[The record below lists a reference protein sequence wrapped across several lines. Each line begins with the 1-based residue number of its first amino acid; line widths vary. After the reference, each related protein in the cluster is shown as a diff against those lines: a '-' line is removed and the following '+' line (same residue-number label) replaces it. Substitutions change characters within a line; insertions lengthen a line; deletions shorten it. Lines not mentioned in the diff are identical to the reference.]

1 MHFERGQLK
10 MSTIFHNLR
19 YAARMLRNNLG
30 FTLVAVLTL
39 AFGIGANTAIFS
51 VVNAVVLRPL
61 PFPKPEQIVI
71 IRDDLTGRQIED
83 VGLSV
88 DELKDLQERSG
99 VFEQVS
105 AVWPVDANL
114 TGSERPERIELLA
127 VSPNYFSLLGA
138 HAQLGRVFGPEEQ
151 QAKGFAEGVVISD
164 GLWKRLYGGDRN
176 VLGRKVYADT
186 DLYTIIGVMPP
197 GFRHPGKTLR
207 NEVDMWA
214 TAGFAA
220 NPFGPPVR
228 AQRMLP
234 GAIGRLKDGIDIN
247 QAQAKLDGLVAQLQT
262 EFPKEY
268 PAQAGWSV
276 RVLSAHQQLVGNVQ
290 TILYVVLAAVGL
302 VLLIGCVNLANLM
315 LARSSGRRREMA
327 IRLAL
332 GASRRRLM
340 VQLLTESLLLSFIGG
355 ALALVV
361 IAVLLQAL
369 VQFIPPD
376 IPRLNE
382 IEINLTVLG
391 FVFLISTITGL
402 LFGLV
407 PALQSSRSD
416 VISNQKDCSLGAGFV
431 LATNRFRSGLVVLEF
446 ALSLILMIA
455 AGLLLRSFGRL
466 LEVNAGFNPDNVLLA
481 RVWLPVPNNPELD
494 PYRDPVKRSGF
505 IKELLQR
512 VSAVP
517 GVRSAA
523 ISSGNAVPLVGPHT
537 TGGFTIEGDAVA
549 NNAIPTAQIG
559 LVSPDYFRTMET
571 PLKRGRF
578 FTGADDRQ
586 APQVV
591 LIDEALAARYFN
603 NRDPVGL
610 RIKRGGPTS
619 EAPWMT
625 IVGVVGNIKSDGFD
639 QPEQPHLYHAIL
651 QNPAYAMAIYVRTD
665 VPAST
670 VTPSVREQVRALDR
684 DLPVFG
690 ERTMT
695 QVAAESMSR
704 RRFAMQ
710 VVGLFGVL
718 ALLLAAVGIYG
729 VIAYSVT
736 QRTREI
742 GIRVA
747 LGASRSA
754 ILRWVLKQGLVL
766 TIAGV
771 VVGLVGAFALT
782 RLLRSLLFGVGPT
795 DIVTYGVLAI
805 LLTIV
810 ALLACYV
817 PARRATK
824 VDPLVAL
831 RYE

>member
-1 MHFERGQLK
+1 MNTLLHDV
-10 MSTIFHNLR
+10 R

-61 PFPKPEQIVI
+61 PFSKPEQIVM

-83 VGLSV
+83 VGMSV

-99 VFEQVS
+99 AFQQVS

-114 TGSERPERIELLA
+114 TGSDRPERIELLA
-127 VSPNYFSLLGA
+127 VSPNYFTLLGA
-138 HAQLGRVFGPEEQ
+138 SAQLGRVFGPEEQ

-164 GLWKRLYGGDRN
+164 GLWKRLFGADRN
-176 VLGRKVYADT
+176 ILGRKVYADT

-197 GFRHPGKTLR
+197 EFRHPGKTLR

-214 TAGFAA
+214 TAGFSA

-234 GAIGRLKDGIDIN
+234 GAIARLKDGVDLN
-247 QAQAKLDGLVAQLQT
+247 QAQAKVNGLVANLQT

-268 PAQAGWSV
+268 PQQAGWTV

-315 LARSSGRRREMA
+315 LARSSSRRREMA

-332 GASRRRLM
+332 GASRRRLI

-361 IAVLLQAL
+361 LTLLLQGF
-369 VQFIPPD
+369 VRFIPAD
-376 IPRLNE
+376 IPRLHE
-382 IEINLTVLG
+382 IEINLSVLG
-391 FVFLISTITGL
+391 FVFLISTVTGL
-402 LFGLV
+402 LFGLF
-407 PALQSSRSD
+407 PALQSSRPD
-416 VISNQKDCSLGAGFV
+416 VVANLKDGSHGSGFG
-431 LATNRFRSGLVVLEF
+431 LATHRFRSGLVVLEF

-455 AGLLLRSFGRL
+455 AGLLLRSFSRL
-466 LEVNAGFNPDNVLLA
+466 LDVNPGFNPDNVLLT

-494 PYRDPVKRSGF
+494 PYREPLKRSGF

-512 VSAVP
+512 VSGIP
-517 GVRSAA
+517 GVRNAA
-523 ISSGNAVPLVGPHT
+523 ISNGNSVPLVSQHN
-537 TGGFTIEGDAVA
+537 TGTFTIEGDAVA
-549 NNAIPTAQIG
+549 NNNIPTAQIG
-559 LVSPDYFRTMET
+559 LVSPDYFRTLET

-578 FTGADDRQ
+578 FTDGDDRQ

-591 LIDEALAARYFN
+591 LIDEALAERYFN

-610 RIKRGGPTS
+610 RIKRGGPAS
-619 EAPWMT
+619 DAPWMT
-625 IVGVVGNIKSDGFD
+625 VVGVVGNVKTDGFD
-639 QPEQPHLYHAIL
+639 QPDQPHLYHAL
-651 QNPAYAMAIYVRTD
+651 FQNPAYAMAIYLRTD
-665 VPAST
+665 VAPLSLMPA
-670 VTPSVREQVRALDR
+670 VREQVRALDR

-695 QVAAESMSR
+695 QVAAESVSR
-704 RRFAMQ
+704 RKFAMQ
-710 VVGLFGVL
+710 LVGLFGVL
-718 ALLLAAVGIYG
+718 ALLLAGVGIYG

-747 LGASRSA
+747 LGANRSA
-754 ILRWVLKQGLVL
+754 ILRWVLKQGLIL
-766 TIAGV
+766 TVAGV
-771 VVGLVGAFALT
+771 AVGLLGAFALT
-782 RLLRSLLFGVGPT
+782 RLLRSLLFGVGPA
-795 DIVTYGVLAI
+795 DIVTYGVLAT

-810 ALLACYV
+810 ALIACYV

-831 RYE
+831 RHE

>member
-1 MHFERGQLK
+1 MN
-10 MSTIFHNLR
+10 TILHDLR
-19 YAARMLRNNLG
+19 YAARMLRTNLG

-51 VVNAVVLRPL
+51 VVNAVVLQPL

-127 VSPNYFSLLGA
+127 VSPNYFTLLGA
-138 HAQLGRVFGPEEQ
+138 HAQLGRVFGSEEQ

-164 GLWKRLYGGDRN
+164 GLWKRLYGSDRN
-176 VLGRKVYADT
+176 ILGRKVYADT

-197 GFRHPGKTLR
+197 EFRHPGKTLR

-214 TAGFAA
+214 TAGFSA

-228 AQRMLP
+228 AARILP

-268 PAQAGWSV
+268 PAPAGWSI

-290 TILYVVLAAVGL
+290 TILFVVLAAVGL

-332 GASRRRLM
+332 GASRRRII

-361 IAVLLQAL
+361 IAVLLQGF
-369 VQFIPPD
+369 VRFIPTD
-376 IPRLNE
+376 IPRLHE
-382 IEINLTVLG
+382 IQINLTVLG
-391 FVFLISTITGL
+391 FVFLISTVTGL

-407 PALQSSRSD
+407 PAMQSSRSD
-416 VISNQKDCSLGAGFV
+416 VVTNLKEGSLGAGFG
-431 LATNRFRSGLVVLEF
+431 LATHRFRSGLVVLEF

-466 LEVNAGFNPDNVLLA
+466 LDVNPGFNPDNVLLA
-481 RVWLPVPNNPELD
+481 RVWLPVPNNPDLD
-494 PYRDPVKRSGF
+494 PYRDPLKRAGF

-512 VSAVP
+512 VSAIP

-523 ISSGNAVPLVGPHT
+523 ISSGNAVPLVGPHNS
-537 TGGFTIEGDAVA
+537 GGFTIEGDAVT
-549 NNAIPTAQIG
+549 NNAIPTAQLGI
-559 LVSPDYFRTMET
+559 VSPDYFRTIET

-578 FTGADDRQ
+578 FTDADDRQ

-591 LIDEALAARYFN
+591 IIDEALAARYFS

-625 IVGVVGNIKSDGFD
+625 IVGLVGNIKSDGYD
-639 QPEQPHLYHAIL
+639 QPDQPHLYYPIF
-651 QNPAYAMAIYVRTD
+651 QNPAYAMAIYLRTD
-665 VPAST
+665 VAPTA
-670 VTPSVREQVRALDR
+670 VTQSVREQVRALDR

-690 ERTMT
+690 ERTMA
-695 QVAAESMSR
+695 QVSAESVSR

-710 VVGLFGVL
+710 LIGLFGIL

-747 LGASRSA
+747 LGASRSE
-754 ILRWVLKQGLVL
+754 ILRWVLKQGMVL
-766 TIAGV
+766 TMAGV
-771 VVGLVGAFALT
+771 VIGLVGAFALT

-795 DIVTYGVLAI
+795 DIVTYIVLAI

-810 ALLACYV
+810 ALIACYF

>member
-1 MHFERGQLK
+1 MNTL
-10 MSTIFHNLR
+10 FHDLR
-19 YAARMLRNNLG
+19 YAARMLRSNLG

-71 IRDDLTGRQIED
+71 LRDDLTGRQIED

-127 VSPNYFSLLGA
+127 VSPNYFALLGA

-164 GLWKRLYGGDRN
+164 GLWKRLYGSDRN

-214 TAGFAA
+214 TAGFSA

-228 AQRMLP
+228 AARILP
-234 GAIGRLKDGIDIN
+234 GAIGRLKEGTDIN

-268 PAQAGWSV
+268 PAQAGWSI

-315 LARSSGRRREMA
+315 LARSSARRREMA

-332 GASRRRLM
+332 GASRRRLII
-340 VQLLTESLLLSFIGG
+340 QLLTESLLLSFIGG
-355 ALALVV
+355 VLALVV
-361 IAVLLQAL
+361 IAVLLKGF
-369 VQFIPPD
+369 VQFIPAD

-382 IEINLTVLG
+382 IEINFTILG
-391 FVFLISTITGL
+391 FVFLISAVTGL

-407 PALQSSRSD
+407 PALQTSRPD
-416 VISNQKDCSLGAGFV
+416 VVSNLKDGSHGAGFG
-431 LATNRFRSGLVVLEF
+431 LATHRFRSGLVVIEF

-466 LEVNAGFNPDNVLLA
+466 LEVNAGFNPDNVLLT

-494 PYRDPVKRSGF
+494 PYRDPLKRAGF
-505 IKELLQR
+505 TKELLQK
-512 VSAVP
+512 VSAIP
-517 GVRSAA
+517 GVRNAA
-523 ISSGNAVPLVGPHT
+523 ISSGNAVPLVGPHNS
-537 TGGFTIEGDAVA
+537 GGFTIEGDAVT
-549 NNAIPTAQIG
+549 NNAIPTAQVG

-578 FTGADDRQ
+578 FTDSDDRQ

-591 LIDEALAARYFN
+591 IVDEALAERYFS

-610 RIKRGGPTS
+610 RIKRGGPAS
-619 EAPWMT
+619 QAPLMT
-625 IVGVVGNIKSDGFD
+625 IVGLVGNIKSDGFD
-639 QPEQPHLYHAIL
+639 KPDQPHLYFPIF
-651 QNPAYAMAIYVRTD
+651 QNPAYAMAIYMRTE
-665 VPAST
+665 VAPLT
-670 VTPSVREQVRALDR
+670 LTQSVREQVRALDR

-690 ERTMT
+690 ERTMS

-710 VVGLFGVL
+710 LVGLFGIL

-747 LGASRSA
+747 LGASRSE
-754 ILRWVLKQGLVL
+754 ILRWVLKQGMIL
-766 TIAGV
+766 TMAGV
-771 VVGLVGAFALT
+771 VIGLVGALALT

-795 DIVTYGVLAI
+795 DIVTYGVLAA

-810 ALLACYV
+810 ALLACYI

-824 VDPLVAL
+824 VDPLIAL

>member
-1 MHFERGQLK
+1 MNTLLQ
-10 MSTIFHNLR
+10 NLR
-19 YAARMLRNNLG
+19 YAARMLRNNAG
-30 FTLVAVLTL
+30 FTLVALLTL

-71 IRDDLTGRQIED
+71 IRDDLTGRQVED

-99 VFEQVS
+99 AFEQVS

-114 TGSERPERIELLA
+114 TGSARPERIELLA
-127 VSPNYFSLLGA
+127 VSPNYFALLGA

-164 GLWKRLYGGDRN
+164 GLWKRLFGSDPN
-176 VLGRKVYADT
+176 ILGRKVYADT

-197 GFRHPGKTLR
+197 SFRHPGKTLR
-207 NEVDMWA
+207 NEVDMWG
-214 TAGFAA
+214 TAGFTA

-234 GAIGRLKDGIDIN
+234 GAIGRLKDGVDLD
-247 QAQAKLDGLVAQLQT
+247 QAQAKVNGLVANLQT

-268 PAQAGWSV
+268 PQEAGWSV

-290 TILYVVLAAVGL
+290 TVLYVVLAAVGL

-315 LARSSGRRREMA
+315 LARSSSRRREMA

-332 GASRRRLM
+332 GASRRRLI
-340 VQLLTESLLLSFIGG
+340 VQLLTESFLLSFIGG

-361 IAVLLQAL
+361 LALILKGL
-369 VQFIPPD
+369 VQFVPAD

-382 IEINLTVLG
+382 IQINLGVLG
-391 FVFLISTITGL
+391 FVFLISTLTGL

-407 PALQSSRSD
+407 PALQSSRPD
-416 VISNQKDCSLGAGFV
+416 VIANLKDGSHGAGFGV
-431 LATNRFRSGLVVLEF
+431 ATNRFRSGLVILEF

-466 LEVNAGFNPDNVLLA
+466 LEVNPGFSRDNVLLA

-494 PYRDPVKRSGF
+494 QYRDPVKRSAF
-505 IKELLQR
+505 TKDLLQR
-512 VSAVP
+512 VSAIP

-523 ISSGNAVPLVGPHT
+523 ISSGTGVPLVGPHIS
-537 TGGFTIEGDAVA
+537 GSFTIEGAAATDNA
-549 NNAIPTAQIG
+549 NPTVQVSV
-559 LVSPDYFRTMET
+559 VSPDFFQTMET
-571 PLKRGRF
+571 PLKRGRV
-578 FTGADDRQ
+578 FTAADDRQ

-591 LIDEALAARYFN
+591 LIDDAFVQRYFN
-603 NRDPVGL
+603 NRDPVGV
-610 RIKRGGPTS
+610 RIKRGGPSS

-625 IVGVVGNIKSDGFD
+625 IVGIVGNIKSDGFD
-639 QPEQPHLYHAIL
+639 QPDQPHLYFPIF
-651 QNPAYAMAIYVRTD
+651 QNPTYAMAIYLRTD
-665 VPAST
+665 VAPFSLT
-670 VTPSVREQVRALDR
+670 QSLRDQVHAVDR

-695 QVAAESMSR
+695 QVAAESVSR
-704 RRFAMQ
+704 RKFAMQ

-718 ALLLAAVGIYG
+718 ALLLAGVGIYG
-729 VIAYSVT
+729 VIAYSVS

-747 LGASRSA
+747 LGASRGA
-754 ILRWVLKQGLVL
+754 ILSWVLKQGMIL

-771 VVGLVGAFALT
+771 VVGIGGAVVLT

-795 DIVTYGVLAI
+795 DILTYGVLAVV
-805 LLTIV
+805 LTVV
-810 ALLACYV
+810 ALIACYV

>member
-1 MHFERGQLK
+1 MNTFL
-10 MSTIFHNLR
+10 NDLR
-19 YAARMLRNNLG
+19 YAARMLRSNLG

-71 IRDDLTGRQIED
+71 VRDDLTGRQIED

-127 VSPNYFSLLGA
+127 VSPNYFALLGA

-164 GLWKRLYGGDRN
+164 GLWKRLYGSDRN
-176 VLGRKVYADT
+176 ILGRKVYADT

-197 GFRHPGKTLR
+197 EFRHPGKTLR

-228 AQRMLP
+228 AARILP
-234 GAIGRLKDGIDIN
+234 GAIGRLKDGTNID
-247 QAQAKLDGLVAQLQT
+247 QAQAKLNALVTQLQT

-268 PAQAGWSV
+268 PPQAGWTV

-332 GASRRRLM
+332 GASRRRLI

-361 IAVLLQAL
+361 LAVLLKGF
-369 VQFIPPD
+369 VQFIPAD

-382 IEINLTVLG
+382 IQINLTVLG

-402 LFGLV
+402 LFGLF
-407 PALQSSRSD
+407 PAMQASRSD
-416 VISNQKDCSLGAGFV
+416 VVSNLKEGSLGSGFG
-431 LATNRFRSGLVVLEF
+431 LATHRFRSGLVVLEF

-466 LEVNAGFNPDNVLLA
+466 LNVNPGFNPDNVLLT

-494 PYRDPVKRSGF
+494 PYRDPLKRSGF
-505 IKELLQR
+505 IKELLQK
-512 VSAVP
+512 VSSIP
-517 GVRSAA
+517 GVRNAA
-523 ISSGNAVPLVGPHT
+523 ISSGNAVPLVGPHNS
-537 TGGFTIEGDAVA
+537 GGFTIEGDAVT

-559 LVSPDYFRTMET
+559 IVSPDYFRTMET

-578 FTGADDRQ
+578 FSDSDDRK

-591 LIDEALAARYFN
+591 LIDEALAERYFS

-610 RIKRGGPTS
+610 RIKRGGPAS

-625 IVGVVGNIKSDGFD
+625 IVGLVGNIKSDGFD
-639 QPEQPHLYHAIL
+639 KPDQPHLYYPIF
-651 QNPAYAMAIYVRTD
+651 QNPAYAMAIYMRTD
-665 VPAST
+665 VAPLT
-670 VTPSVREQVRALDR
+670 MTQQVREQVRALDR

-690 ERTMT
+690 ERTMS
-695 QVAAESMSR
+695 QVAAESVSR

-710 VVGLFGVL
+710 LVGLFGIL

-754 ILRWVLKQGLVL
+754 ILRWVLKQGMIL

-771 VVGLVGAFALT
+771 VIGLVGAFALT

-795 DIVTYGVLAI
+795 DIVTYGALAI

-810 ALLACYV
+810 ALIACYV